1 MNVILLY
8 SKYGMVRFISSRDTV
23 RAVERNLRRAK
34 VPLVFTKG
42 YHPHPIMSFLDSSP
56 VGVVNRALY
65 ISLKVLFWDEQ
76 TFHRLKNTSVKGLE
90 PVKYWISDAD
100 INALVDSYSYEIFL
114 EKSSVD
120 ISRLSGSSL
129 IRKGKA
135 GKEYMLSE
143 LAEDFH
149 VEDLKR
155 YYVLKYTLKKERIF
169 SPWELVRLVKVEDGV
184 FVPVLKEAMSDGVP
198 LKKVLEG

>member
-1 MNVILLY
+1 MNVVLLY
-8 SKYGMVRFISSRDTV
+8 SKYGMVRFISSRDTI

-65 ISLKVLFWDEQ
+65 MSVEVLSWDEEL
-76 TFHRLKNTSVKGLE
+76 FHRLRDTSIKGLE
-90 PVKYWISDAD
+90 PVRYWISEAD
-100 INALVDSYSYEIFL
+100 INSLVDAYSYEVFL

-120 ISRLSGSSL
+120 ISKLSESSPV
-129 IRKGKA
+129 RKGKS
-135 GKEYMLSE
+135 GKEYKLFE
-143 LAEDFH
+143 LVENFH

-155 YYVLKYTLKKERIF
+155 YYVLKYTSKRERIF
-169 SPWELVRLVKVEDGV
+169 SPWELVRIVRVGDGL
-184 FVPVLKEAMSDGVP
+184 FIPVLKEAMSGGIP
-198 LKKVLEG
+198 LRKVLEG